1 MTATLVQHNVPL
13 ALTDHLGPLL
23 KECFKDSKTAQEYKC
38 ARTKSSCIVN
48 EALAPHFMSELVIQ
62 MREGPYT
69 LITDGSND
77 TGVEKMNP
85 LTVRMFMKDK
95 VVHRFLGMCTTSG
108 TRCGTAD
115 IIFSKINATLAEK
128 AIPWQNC
135 VGLSVDN
142 AAVNI
147 GSKNSIASR
156 ILKEHSSIY
165 VHGCPCHI
173 VHNIAK
179 RAGMGFLDVSKF
191 DLEDLVVD
199 VAYWFK
205 GSTNR
210 KGYLTEFCELHEAEY
225 MEILMHVSVRWLSLE
240 RCLTRILRLYE
251 PLASYFKSANDN
263 QANFRR
269 LQKAFSDPMTEV
281 YLLFFQ
287 ATIPEESS
295 ILDSPPG

>member
-1 MTATLVQHNVPL
+1 MN
-13 ALTDHLGPLL
+13 
-23 KECFKDSKTAQEYKC
+23 
-38 ARTKSSCIVN
+38 
-48 EALAPHFMSELVIQ
+48 ELVVQ

-85 LTVRMFMKDK
+85 LTVRMFMNEKI
-95 VVHRFLGMCTTSG
+95 VHRFLGMCTTSG

-128 AIPWQNC
+128 AIPWKNC

-147 GSKNSIASR
+147 GSKNSITSR
-156 ILKEHSSIY
+156 ILNEHSSIY

-173 VHNIAK
+173 VHNTTK
-179 RAGMGFLDVSKF
+179 RAGMGFLDGSIGLIVLYIQLSKF
-191 DLEDLVVD
+191 DLEDLVID
-199 VAYWFK
+199 VGYWFK

-210 KGYLTEFCELHEAEY
+210 KGYLTD
-225 MEILMHVSVRWLSLE
+225 
-240 RCLTRILRLYE
+240 
-251 PLASYFKSANDN
+251 DN
-263 QANFRR
+263 QARFRR

-287 ATIPEESS
+287 ATIPVFTSFNLLLQREQSS
-295 ILDSPPG
+295 IFLLHDEMMNFIRKLCTKFTVPSSAAGRQTALAF